1 MIKIL
6 ISIKISPSSLL
17 ISLITFKILYFDLGL
32 DMYLF
37 SVFEIASLVNR
48 QNINPSPVLIKLNPK
63 LYL

>member
-17 ISLITFKILYFDLGL
+17 ISLITFKILYLDLGL
-32 DMYLF
+32 DIYLF
-37 SVFEIASLVNR
+37 SVFEITSLVNR
-48 QNINPSPVLIKLNPK
+48 QNINPSPVLTKLNPK